1 MRTFDIAKVTEL
13 VTQGYLI
20 VQKHPTEDLSIYNY
34 SQKTQYD
41 GGHWNEITLAC
52 RGLILDSKGQIHA
65 STFNKFFNYGQKEA
79 VIPENRGF
87 TAYEKMD
94 GSYVGSY
101 WVKGKVYLNTK
112 GSFTFDYVT
121 MATHILNTRYADAK
135 TMMDPRFTYVFELIF
150 PAGRIVLDY
159 GDTQDLVLLAVFE
172 IATGAEIPLSIF
184 NFMGFSRP
192 TEEYFPNGTE
202 ADIKALMM
210 RNTANK
216 EGYVLKFHSDP
227 QDLRRYVDLTD
238 LGQNFSARYP
248 LAYTRVK
255 VKFDEY
261 VYLHR
266 IITNVTS
273 YDIYDALRREGGVPE
288 SLLELVP
295 DEFYAWVRAYEA
307 KLFQQYRNVAD
318 SVFTTY
324 FTVLAY
330 MKPGF
335 TRYELYTQVQLLAPS
350 LLSSVMSIY
359 DMNYERL
366 KDTIWKGL
374 KPPFEKPFQYVEKQL
389 QQVMSAVTAATQE
402 NVRTN

>member
-41 GGHWNEITLAC
+41 GYWNEITLAC

-101 WVKGKVYLNTK
+101 WVRGEVYLNTK
-112 GSFTFDYVT
+112 GSFTFDYVK

-135 TMMDPRFTYVFELIF
+135 AMMDPRFTYVFELIF
-150 PAGRIVLDY
+150 PAGRIVCDY
-159 GDTQDLVLLAVFE
+159 GDRLDLVLLAVFE
-172 IATGAEIPLSIF
+172 IETGHELPISMF
-184 NFMGFSRP
+184 DFMGFNQPSSER
-192 TEEYFPNGTE
+192 FPAGT
-202 ADIKALMM
+202 DIKALME
-210 RNTANK
+210 RNIPNK
-216 EGYVLKFHSDP
+216 EGYVLKFDRLPAQHP
-227 QDLRRYVDLTD
+227 NYLEN
-238 LGQNFSARYP
+238 LGRYP
-248 LAYTRVK
+248 RAK
-255 VKFDEY
+255 VKFEEY

-288 SLLELVP
+288 SLLERVP
-295 DEFYAWVRAYEA
+295 DEFYTWVRAYEA

-330 MKPGF
+330 MKPDF
-335 TRYELYTQVQLLAPS
+335 TRYDLYIQVQLFAPS
-350 LLSSVMSIY
+350 LLSPVMSIY

-389 QQVMSAVTAATQE
+389 QQVMSAVTAETQG